1 MQNELIGLKMHKLDD
16 FKSFFSFGIASII
29 VPLSYILR
37 AQIDNDDAVGGSSAI
52 EFVLENETL
61 FSIGIAILFVFG
73 LSVSRWGAD
82 QLIKRRKIRNWIL
95 GSVNLEGYWHLIT
108 EPYNGE
114 NSEND
119 LATAGIAYMS
129 YKVGVREFKIE
140 TVRYDGN
147 RRYVTQSEV
156 GYVRTTGSTI
166 RYLNFFKTVY
176 PDPDGPSGFASGKFS
191 YGDHFAKVPQF
202 FEAVIAVQDGT
213 FIGGQH
219 AHRISDAKVEEY

>member
-1 MQNELIGLKMHKLDD
+1 
-16 FKSFFSFGIASII
+16 
-29 VPLSYILR
+29 
-37 AQIDNDDAVGGSSAI
+37 
-52 EFVLENETL
+52 
-61 FSIGIAILFVFG
+61 
-73 LSVSRWGAD
+73 
-82 QLIKRRKIRNWIL
+82 
-95 GSVNLEGYWHLIT
+95 
-108 EPYNGE
+108 
-114 NSEND
+114 
-119 LATAGIAYMS
+119 MS

-219 AHRISDAKVEEY
+219 AHRISDAKVEEYYKKYGKEWQKHFLDENQYVSDDIPTVEEEDLASVNVITSTASKV